1 MNFFAHFVVVA
12 AKSGQAALGGVQAQ
26 PAKGKKKG
34 PGCTPC
40 AAQAR
45 KDAAVAFT
53 RGNRSGG

>member
-34 PGCTPC
+34 D
-40 AAQAR
+40 R
-45 KDAAVAFT
+45 KSVV
-53 RGNRSGG
+53 